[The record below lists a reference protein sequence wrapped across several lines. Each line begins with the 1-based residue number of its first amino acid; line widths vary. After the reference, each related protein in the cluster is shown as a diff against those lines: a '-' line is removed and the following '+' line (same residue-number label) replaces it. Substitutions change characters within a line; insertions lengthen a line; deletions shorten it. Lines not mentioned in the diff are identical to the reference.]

1 MADPTILRG
10 SDYFFTTR
18 YEGNGGGQR
27 VGNFVPFTDNGTI
40 AKSCIFNRADSPN
53 LSKTYGSAGTS
64 QKKFTFSC
72 WLKKTKTSTDW
83 YNLFNVGDV
92 SGSYFNFGF
101 NSGGQNPLQ
110 VYDWTG
116 STYRLRRITNRT
128 FEDTSKWYHIVLAVD
143 TTESSGSDRV
153 KIYVD
158 GDQLTSFSTSVDP
171 SQDLDTLVGSA
182 DNYNVGSM
190 TSNYLDGYLAEVN
203 YVDGTALTPSTFGLT
218 DTSTGRWIPK
228 TLTGITYGSNGF
240 RMQFANSA
248 GQTIGDD
255 TSGNGNDFTVTN
267 LAVSD
272 INTDSPTQ
280 NHATIGE
287 NGFSSISEG
296 NLKAEGSVTNQWR
309 TGVSTLGMKSGK
321 YYWEVKII
329 AHSYD
334 NFFMFGICNES
345 TISYVTA
352 AANRYP
358 GLDTSSGSY
367 GWQPNASGN
376 DDTRFENSVVR
387 QETGTAIANDDILQ
401 FAYDA
406 DTDRLWVGKN
416 NTFLYSGDPANGTN
430 YTISGIGTSET
441 RYAALAIHND
451 TSHKFSV
458 NFGQTSFAYT
468 PPSGFVALQQDN
480 LPETSKGIPDF
491 VWIKNRDA
499 TDAHQIYDSN
509 RGPLKDLNIS
519 TVQESTTTDGLQK
532 FLKGG
537 FAIEDDVSV
546 NTSGESYVSWNWVNN
561 GGTTSTNEVGS
572 IDSTT
577 QVNSTAGFSII
588 QHTGNGTNG
597 ATIGHGLSQAPTFL
611 ITKNTSTNNRDWM
624 VWHHKLANGSYFV
637 DLNQAEQQIQSTS
650 YTNSTAPS
658 STVIT
663 LGTSAII
670 NGNGESYV
678 TYAFHEVRG
687 YSKFGT
693 YEGNSSADG
702 TFVYTGF
709 KPSVIL
715 FKNIDSAG
723 NNWTIVDN
731 KRDPF
736 NPSGRLLIPN
746 GTNTEFDY
754 TSSYPMDILSNGFKL
769 RANTTIMNQNSI
781 IYIAFAEHPFAGT
794 SSINPA
800 TAR

>member
-1 MADPTILRG
+1 
-10 SDYFFTTR
+10 
-18 YEGNGGGQR
+18 
-27 VGNFVPFTDNGTI
+27 PFTDVGTI
-40 AKSCIFNRADSPN
+40 AKSCIFDSASNVSLTRTPGSASNRKTFTISFWVKRGRLGDQAGSN
-53 LSKTYGSAGTS
+53 TYGQRIFLAGP
-64 QKKFTFSC
+64 
-72 WLKKTKTSTDW
+72 
-83 YNLFNVGDV
+83 
-92 SGSYFNFGF
+92 SGSQFFDVKFAGSGDTGET
-101 NSGGQNPLQ
+101 NSLHIRAYTASAEQIR
-110 VYDWTG
+110 Y
-116 STYRLRRITNRT
+116 YTNRT
-128 FEDTSKWYHIVLAVD
+128 FEDTSKWYHIVIQID
-143 TTESSGSDRV
+143 TTQSNSSDRV
-153 KIYVD
+153 KLYVD
-158 GDQLTSFSTSVDP
+158 GDQITSWQTSSAP
-171 SQDLDTLVGSA
+171 SQDYDTQVNATEVHNIGRFTGA
-182 DNYNVGSM
+182 
-190 TSNYLDGYLAEVN
+190 TSNNLDGYLAEFN
-203 YVDGTALTPSTFGLT
+203 FIDGSIVDPSTFGLT

-228 TLTGITYGSNGF
+228 TLTGITYGTNGF

-255 TSGNGNDFTVTN
+255 TSGNGNDY
-267 LAVSD
+267 AVSNIATTD
-272 INTDSPTQ
+272 ITTDSPTQ
-280 NHATIGE
+280 NHATFSPS
-287 NGFSSISEG
+287 FSSSSVIFSEG
-296 NLKAEGSVTNQWR
+296 NLTVKDNASNNYENFVVGMPVQTGKWYFEITVDTYPNFYFIGVNNVSSISANKNQ
-309 TGVSTLGMKSGK
+309 
-321 YYWEVKII
+321 
-329 AHSYD
+329 
-334 NFFMFGICNES
+334 
-345 TISYVTA
+345 
-352 AANRYP
+352 YP
-358 GLDTSSGSY
+358 GYADGSASFLFHTTADYIYFGNNGNNYRTLSSSTTLA
-367 GWQPNASGN
+367 NGN
-376 DDTRFENSVVR
+376 KIGV
-387 QETGTAIANDDILQ
+387 
-401 FAYDA
+401 AYDA
-406 DTDRLWVGKN
+406 DTGAMWIAKN
-416 NTFLYSGDPANGTN
+416 NTYLYSGNPSTGANPLF
-430 YTISGIGTSET
+430 IGHTAGELV
-441 RYAALAIHND
+441 Y
-451 TSHKFSV
+451 FSV
-458 NFGQTSFAYT
+458 SSWAQNVQTSYNFGQKSFSYT
-468 PPSGFVALQQDN
+468 APTGFKTLQQDN
-480 LPETSKGIPDF
+480 FPETGKGIPDF

-499 TDAHQIYDSN
+499 ADAHQIYDSN
-509 RGPLKDLNIS
+509 RGPQKDLNIS

-546 NTSGESYVSWNWVNN
+546 NTNAESYASWNWVNN

-624 VWHHKLANGSYFV
+624 VWHHKLTDGSYFV
-637 DLNQAEQQIQSTS
+637 DLNQSEQQIQSTS

-687 YSKFGT
+687 YSKFGS

-702 TFVYTGF
+702 PFVYTGF

-746 GTNTEFDY
+746 GTDTEYNY
-754 TSSYPMDILSNGFKL
+754 TASYPMDILSNGFKI
-769 RANTTIMNQNSI
+769 RANTTIMNQNTL

-794 SSINPA
+794 SSINPV